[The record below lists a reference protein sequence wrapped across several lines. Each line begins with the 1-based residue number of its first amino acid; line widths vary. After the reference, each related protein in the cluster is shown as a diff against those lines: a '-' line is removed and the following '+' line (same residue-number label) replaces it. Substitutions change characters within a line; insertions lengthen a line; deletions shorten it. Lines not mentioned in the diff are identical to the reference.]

1 MDRLPAFGEVF
12 RSSADWTPSCTQ
24 IRNEDASGHTEWSCV
39 KCTLVNSPADGLCRA
54 CGGSKINSTTDRI
67 YQTVRP
73 GLGWN
78 CERCT
83 LRNLNLA
90 ANCRA
95 CNASRPA
102 VNGVTSTHMRT
113 NTHLNQQ
120 VVEMVSGTEYANTND
135 DYQLI
140 RSRVSSASSSISQI
154 LEDRRD
160 ARTHWDCSACTF
172 QNQVTKYSCEIC
184 QQARSVLTLRPDTA
198 SHRIRSLSYRS
209 PSGTLSHGE
218 SELMEDLR
226 HGEEAEA
233 TEKWLSIIRFCRTSG
248 ISFVDD
254 SFPPIRRSLYYSSI
268 PPVTT
273 TTRVPSPF
281 TTGDSEAAA
290 FPYVPESGQS
300 FRPKVEWKRPLELR
314 CETGLASV
322 KWAVFRTPMPSDI
335 SQGILGNCW
344 LLSALAVLAEK
355 PQLVKQ
361 VMVTRN
367 ICPEG
372 AYQVRL
378 CKDGKWTTVLVDD
391 LLPADSR
398 GHLLYSQ
405 AKRKQLWVPLIEK
418 ALAKLHGC
426 YEALVSGRAIEGLS
440 TLTGAPCESI
450 PLQASTTHNPHDD
463 VVDTDLI
470 WAKLLSSRAA
480 GFLMSASCGGGNMLV
495 DDEAYHRVGLRPRH
509 AYSVLDVQDIES
521 HRLVRLRNPWGHFS
535 WTGDWSDKSGCW
547 TDKLRE
553 KLMPH
558 GEDEGLFW
566 ISYPEMLNY
575 FDSIDVCKVRKDWTE
590 IRIEGVLPPHGD
602 KDHLAIIVLT
612 VCEPTEV
619 EFSLFQETQRN
630 AEKMQRSQ
638 LDLCVLIFRVH
649 NANSM
654 VGRVGSLVKHSRR
667 QVRGFVGCHAMLE
680 PGIYSVV
687 CLSFNHWHTTFES
700 SDQYPNF
707 LLAIHSSKRLV
718 VETLPPPSF
727 LLADAIISL
736 TLTEGQRHEG
746 REGMTA
752 YYLTKGWAGLVV
764 VVENRFYDRRI
775 QVICDCSESAN
786 VVSTR
791 SALKTVDSIP
801 PRHRFVPT
809 THIPLITFY

>member
-1 MDRLPAFGEVF
+1 MDRQVTDRLPAFGEVF
-12 RSSADWTPSCTQ
+12 RSTTEWQQSASASPSCAMMY
-24 IRNEDASGHTEWSCV
+24 EAGWSCV
-39 KCTLVNSPADGLCRA
+39 KCTLANGPMDLLCRA
-54 CGGSKINSTTDRI
+54 CGGSKLNSTTERI

-73 GLGWN
+73 GQGWD
-78 CERCT
+78 CDRCT
-83 LRNLNLA
+83 LRNVNLA
-90 ANCRA
+90 TSCKA
-95 CNASRPA
+95 CSASKPISLTA
-102 VNGVTSTHMRT
+102 TSTQMRL
-113 NTHLNQQ
+113 NTDQASQSLIPL
-120 VVEMVSGTEYANTND
+120 TPATDYPNTND

-160 ARTHWDCSACTF
+160 LRTHWECSSCTY
-172 QNQVTKYSCEIC
+172 QNQVSKFSCEIC
-184 QQARSVLTLRPDTA
+184 HQGRSVLTLRPDTA
-198 SHRIRSLSYRS
+198 LRGHRIRSLSHRS

-254 SFPPIRRSLYYSSI
+254 SFPPIRRSLYYTILPSATAVL
-268 PPVTT
+268 PFAPV
-273 TTRVPSPF
+273 P
-281 TTGDSEAAA
+281 DSVA
-290 FPYVPESGQS
+290 FPYKPESGHS
-300 FRPKVEWKRPLELR
+300 FRPTAEWKRPHELK
-314 CETGLASV
+314 CDPGLATV

-355 PQLVKQ
+355 PELVKQ

-391 LLPADSR
+391 LLPSDSK

-450 PLQASTTHNPHDD
+450 PLQASTTNNPHDD
-463 VVDTDLI
+463 IVDTDLI

-495 DDEAYHRVGLRPRH
+495 DDEEYHKVGLRPRH
-509 AYSVLDVQDIES
+509 AYSVLDVQDIDG
-521 HRLVRLRNPWGHFS
+521 HRLIRLRNPWGHFS
-535 WTGDWSDKSGCW
+535 WTGDWSDHSPCW
-547 TDKLRE
+547 SDRLRE

-566 ISYPEMLNY
+566 ISYTDTLNF

-590 IRIEGVLPPHGD
+590 IRIEGVLPPYGH

-638 LDLCVLIFRVH
+638 LDLCVLIFRLH

-687 CLSFNHWHTTFES
+687 CLSFNHWHTPFES
-700 SDQYPNF
+700 CDQYPNF

-727 LLADAIISL
+727 LLSDAIISL
-736 TLTEGQRHEG
+736 TLAEGQRHEG

-764 VVENRFYDRRI
+764 VVENRFYDKRI
-775 QVICDCSESAN
+775 QVICDCSESMN

-791 SALKTVDSIP
+791 AALKTVDSIP
-801 PRHRFVPT
+801 PRHR
-809 THIPLITFY
+809 